1 MTSRIDSSFIM
12 SVQVTRRGFPTGKK
26 SEKQRFARGRQPQNQ
41 KNSVS
46 PAGDDLKIRKNSVSA
61 TADDPKI
68 GKMRFQPRPKPQ
80 NLFSFQLTNLKRSLV
95 NLVDSKFVDTVVFLL
110 AWVEAL
116 GNAECLT

>member
-1 MTSRIDSSFIM
+1 MTSRIDSPFIM
-12 SVQVTRRGFPTGKK
+12 SVQVTRRGFPTGKI
-26 SEKQRFARGRQPQNQ
+26 SEKQRFARGRQPQNW

-46 PAGDDLKIRKNSVSA
+46 PAG
-61 TADDPKI
+61 DDPKI